1 MKVTDVKSHPSSI
14 ANVVSR
20 EDRKV
25 DIANDKLS
33 FGDTLRKTEEQDL
46 TTRLNKL
53 MNDIEKQGEQLA
65 KSMDI
70 KELRKYKKLISEFMN
85 EVVHNS
91 LKFSKQSN
99 FDRRGRHKVYALV
112 RRVNAKVE
120 ELSREFLKEE
130 RDNIKILE
138 SIGSI
143 KGMLLDMYM

>member
-1 MKVTDVKSHPSSI
+1 MKVSDIKSHPSSI
-14 ANVVSR
+14 TNIVSR
-20 EDRKV
+20 EDRKA
-25 DIANDKLS
+25 DITSNKSS

-46 TTRLNKL
+46 TSRLNRL

-85 EVVHNS
+85 EVVNNS

-130 RDNIKILE
+130 KDNIKILE
-138 SIGSI
+138 SIGTI
-143 KGMLLDMYM
+143 KGMLFDMYM